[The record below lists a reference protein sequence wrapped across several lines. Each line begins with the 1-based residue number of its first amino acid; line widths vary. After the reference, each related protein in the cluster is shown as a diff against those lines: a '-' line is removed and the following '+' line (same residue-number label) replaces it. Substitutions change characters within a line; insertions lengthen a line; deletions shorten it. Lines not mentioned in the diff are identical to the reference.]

1 MKRYIKYIFVNLLA
15 LVATGVII
23 YFARQHA
30 PSWALLPELVWIVVV
45 AAINLIMI
53 AREPRDLRY
62 DLSRACRKSVFREEL
77 DSIANSYDEVL
88 AREDFFAADELQG
101 SVSEAYSLIKRQ
113 MESNVTSAIDV
124 AMQHPKGK
132 PAESDYLDELED
144 YSEQLAEK
152 LEQLVEQTIR
162 LRSMRDD
169 VDTSFV
175 TDFIESM
182 DAVLENDDLTY
193 DAYAAKYAR
202 AAAAATD
209 EHATDAADT
218 PAAIGEHAA
227 AASAATAPAA
237 APAEEEGDDD

>member
-30 PSWALLPELVWIVVV
+30 PSWALLPELAWIVIV

-62 DLSRACRKSVFREEL
+62 DLSRACRKSVFKEEL

-88 AREDFFAADELQG
+88 ARQDFFAADELQG
-101 SVSEAYSLIKRQ
+101 SASEAYSLIKRQ

-182 DAVLENDDLTY
+182 DAVLESDDLTY

-202 AAAAATD
+202 AAAPAATD
-209 EHATDAADT
+209 EHATGAAV
-218 PAAIGEHAA
+218 GEPGEQTH
-227 AASAATAPAA
+227 A